1 MQISI
6 DYLLLY
12 VSRHNG
18 FSIDV
23 LGVENVQ
30 IPFGMLLNNVEL
42 FLLVFV
48 RMTGLFVT
56 APIFGRKNIPV
67 YLKIGFSFTTAI
79 LMASVIK
86 VDHIIATD
94 SFLIYAGYIIKEF
107 IVGVVIGYVAYIVF
121 TSIYVAGQI
130 IDMQIGFGMVNVYD
144 PISNIQVPVTAN
156 LYFILAMII
165 FLVTNG
171 HHVLIKAL
179 FQSFNLV
186 PLGTAGIG
194 PKMLDNIIGVFQQLF
209 SIGFRIAAPIVAAVL
224 ITDVVLG
231 IISKTIP
238 QMNVFIL
245 GMPLKIL
252 IGLIIIMITIPA
264 FIYIVTM
271 LTDNI
276 NIEIFKFIK
285 DMGSNS

>member
-1 MQISI
+1 M
-6 DYLLLY
+6 
-12 VSRHNG
+12 
-18 FSIDV
+18 
-23 LGVENVQ
+23 Q

-42 FLLVFV
+42 FLLIFV

-67 YLKIGFSFTTAI
+67 YLKIGFAFTTAI

>member
-1 MQISI
+1 
-6 DYLLLY
+6 
-12 VSRHNG
+12 
-18 FSIDV
+18 
-23 LGVENVQ
+23 VQ
-30 IPFGMLLNNVEL
+30 IPLGMLLNNVEF
-42 FLLVFV
+42 FLLIFV

-67 YLKIGFSFTTAI
+67 YFKIGFAFTTAI
-79 LMASVIK
+79 LMANVIK

-94 SFLIYAGYIIKEF
+94 SFLLYAFYIIKEF
-107 IVGVVIGYVAYIVF
+107 IVGVVIGYVAYIIF
-121 TSIYVAGQI
+121 TSIYIGGQI

-165 FLVTNG
+165 LLVTNG

-179 FQSFNLV
+179 FQSFNLI
-186 PLGTAGIG
+186 PLGSASIG
-194 PKMLDNIIGVFQQLF
+194 PKMMDDIIGVFGQIF
-209 SIGFRIAAPIVAAVL
+209 TIGFKIAAPIVAAVL

-245 GMPLKIL
+245 GMPLKIF
-252 IGLIIIMITIPA
+252 IGVIIIMITIPA

-271 LTDNI
+271 LTDNM
-276 NIEIFKFIK
+276 NIELFKFIK